1 MSHLTYFCSIIKKN
15 RLLAD
20 YYILMISN
28 YTKIAVHKNHLV
40 RQSLYRTLVPSK
52 KRRLCGK
59 QTYIMTSEKLFWDS
73 SEIWLSAILVK
84 WSHFSK
90 WENLIV
96 VNGFNSQREITNMHT
111 SFLITQNGTQVSS
124 EEYRPFKLDAKTGF
138 QRFRK
143 LEKFNT
149 TKNVIVDVRID
160 FT

>member
-1 MSHLTYFCSIIKKN
+1 M
-15 RLLAD
+15 LAD
-20 YYILMISN
+20 LYVPRLSN
-28 YTKIAVHKNHLV
+28 DMTIAVQKNNLIGKI
-40 RQSLYRTLVPSK
+40 LYRSLVHCK

-73 SEIWLSAILVK
+73 GEIWLSAILVK

-96 VNGFNSQREITNMHT
+96 VNGFNSQRQITNMHT

-124 EEYRPFKLDAKTGF
+124 EEYRPFKVEVKNGF